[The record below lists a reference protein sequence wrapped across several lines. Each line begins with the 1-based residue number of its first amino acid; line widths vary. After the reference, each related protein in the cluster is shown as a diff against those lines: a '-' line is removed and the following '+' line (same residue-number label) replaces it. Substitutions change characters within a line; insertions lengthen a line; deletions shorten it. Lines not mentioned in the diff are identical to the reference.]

1 MSSLLAGTDSLI
13 CARLGIEERRHL
25 GHLTGRI
32 EPLSDSAALDLVEAL
47 YSRIAANLADEASS
61 PSNPLWACRRVTSIG
76 DGNPSRETMLERAVA
91 NLAENGHM
99 PGWFNQCPVASGL
112 TDSGKDRRRAIDLLH
127 ISGTTARLIELKWGR
142 VASTRAL
149 FQLLEY
155 GLIYMLARQRKHA
168 LGLEVRR
175 LMQESVNEIRLEVVG
190 PHSFF
195 AKGHRPDLFGQVDKA
210 LRSFAARHTNGAWS
224 MSLSALAFPERFDTV
239 PFASGKAVKGKCA
252 GAILTR
258 EARQVCDAFS
268 ELAEARTAPG
278 QIAATDRFLPGVPGR
293 DIERILDDAPGDE
306 IGSGKFDRPTSSAAL
321 AVNTFG
327 FFLHRAADLPTLPA
341 LDHAGWPARLVSL
354 ERTIRFKWTGG
365 RHPVPDCLITTR
377 TALIGIECKR
387 FEPFRAPDAKGF
399 SDAFWRPVWG
409 ARMNG
414 YQLVRDLLHADRRLY
429 SHLDAVQLVKHAL
442 ALREEVRRQK
452 AHRGLQPIL
461 LYVYAEPEIWPGTHS
476 PVDPAEKAR
485 HRDEIASFAR
495 HVANDEVAFSACS
508 YREVLDT
515 WRAQADESIRAHAQ
529 AVVRRFSP

>member
-1 MSSLLAGTDSLI
+1 
-13 CARLGIEERRHL
+13 
-25 GHLTGRI
+25 
-32 EPLSDSAALDLVEAL
+32 
-47 YSRIAANLADEASS
+47 
-61 PSNPLWACRRVTSIG
+61 
-76 DGNPSRETMLERAVA
+76 
-91 NLAENGHM
+91 
-99 PGWFNQCPVASGL
+99 
-112 TDSGKDRRRAIDLLH
+112 
-127 ISGTTARLIELKWGR
+127 
-142 VASTRAL
+142 
-149 FQLLEY
+149 
-155 GLIYMLARQRKHA
+155 MLARQRKHA
-168 LGLEVRR
+168 LGLEARR

-268 ELAEARTAPG
+268 ELAEARTAPA
-278 QIAATDRFLPGVPGR
+278 QITTTGRFLPGVPGR

-341 LDHAGWPARLVSL
+341 LDHAGWPARSVSL

-365 RHPVPDCLITTR
+365 RHPVPDCLITTG

-387 FEPFRAPDAKGF
+387 FEPFRARDSKGF

-409 ARMNG
+409 DRMKG

-452 AHRGLQPIL
+452 AHPGLQPIL
-461 LYVYAEPEIWPGTHS
+461 LYVYAEPEIWPGDAPPRRSRREGPPPGRDRHLRT
-476 PVDPAEKAR
+476 PRRKRRGRFLRLFLPRGAR
-485 HRDEIASFAR
+485 HLASPSRREHPCPCPCRCPAIFALIAIGVSAGGHASMGSYGNSVRDA
-495 HVANDEVAFSACS
+495 
-508 YREVLDT
+508 
-515 WRAQADESIRAHAQ
+515 
-529 AVVRRFSP
+529 